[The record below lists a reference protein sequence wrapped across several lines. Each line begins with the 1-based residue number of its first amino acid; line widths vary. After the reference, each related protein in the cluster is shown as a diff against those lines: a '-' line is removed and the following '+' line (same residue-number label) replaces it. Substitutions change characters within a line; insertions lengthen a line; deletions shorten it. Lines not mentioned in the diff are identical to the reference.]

1 MVVISPSPDY
11 SLVQAIHELP
21 PYSRT
26 SGFIKHTCEQTDNS
40 CQPAP
45 TYSLSMSEVDSQPTS
60 LTENSLSLMDAAEAQ
75 LQQELR
81 SMFAVDTQAYLQ
93 TYISLVQRL
102 QPSSWTADIQ
112 ELYRCIHTIKG
123 GAVTVGADAILYVST
138 ALEDLLSDLRYLQTD
153 PPLADGKLGQML
165 LEAGELLTGSLQEQ
179 AVGEAAM
186 SAVQPTIER
195 LLTLRQEIG
204 QIYLPESNERT
215 QLFHEFAEQ
224 GFDLVVLDLEMA
236 LEDLPPQGKVPTP
249 TLNIAKQ
256 TLQQLLQIGKDL
268 EFEQGWIDLLR
279 RSKALLTRL
288 ENDFWRAHWSEYLRQ
303 LKDCAR
309 KGGIRE
315 QRGRVAP
322 QQSCPPAEEK
332 IQSKIQNPKSTID
345 SPAPS
350 LQPLAP
356 QESVQIPVPLER
368 LDRSSE
374 HLVETLLTARACQG
388 SYKNLQLQLVQLLSL
403 AQDSVQYITR
413 LRQVQDDYA
422 LLDLQ
427 GSRDRHEASPILEGY
442 RQGYTIINRLL
453 EISLRLS
460 ELGAETATSARQTED
475 SLQLL
480 DRNILN
486 LQQTVEDSRL
496 IPFKMLGFRAK
507 GILRDLTNRYGKP
520 AQLVVQG
527 ENIELD
533 AGTVQNLE
541 PALLHLLR
549 NAYDHGL
556 EPPDE
561 RIRAGKAEQGKIV
574 LSMRRQGKSYLLK
587 LQDDGG
593 GIDAKVIGKIAGEK
607 GLPLTRTDTSAD
619 LLAVLCQPGFS
630 SKSQVSEISGRGVGM
645 DVVAAQVASLGG
657 RLDLDTVVGVGTT
670 FQIKIP
676 IPQMLVR
683 CVLVQAGDRI
693 FAIPSE
699 EIITTTLWSNLSAK
713 RTVEPDARYSWLI
726 QQDEMTVPG
735 LDLLE
740 YWQEATVRPLSETA
754 VCLRIRSLSVTSSSR
769 QRDAWLLADDLL
781 EQSDL
786 LINRTPHPLIAPV
799 GLLGVSLQNNG
810 KLIPVLEPST
820 IAEFLWNSPAED
832 SRAKDGISLS
842 ELTSYVPLPTRLDT
856 SCITQ
861 TIYTILVVDDAALVR
876 RRIEASLTNYG
887 YIVHTCR
894 DGLEAWNWLQS
905 HPTPSM
911 IITDIE
917 MPGMD
922 GFTLIN
928 HCRQNGMKL
937 PIMVV
942 SSRLSE
948 EWGKEARRLGA
959 TDYLTKGFT
968 TPQLLDKVDS
978 LLGK

>member
-1 MVVISPSPDY
+1 
-11 SLVQAIHELP
+11 
-21 PYSRT
+21 
-26 SGFIKHTCEQTDNS
+26 
-40 CQPAP
+40 
-45 TYSLSMSEVDSQPTS
+45 MSEVHSQS
-60 LTENSLSLMDAAEAQ
+60 SFLTENSLSLMDAAEAQ

-102 QPSSWTADIQ
+102 QPNSWTADIQ

-123 GAVTVGADAILYVST
+123 GAVTVSADGILHVST
-138 ALEDLLSDLRYLQTD
+138 ALEDLLSDLRYLQVA
-153 PPLADGKLGQML
+153 PILEDGKLVQML
-165 LEAGELLTGSLQEQ
+165 LEAGELLTASLEVQ
-179 AVGEAAM
+179 AVGEAALL
-186 SAVQPTIER
+186 AVQPTIER
-195 LLTLRQEIG
+195 LLVLRQEIG
-204 QIYLPESNERT
+204 QTYLPESNERT

-236 LEDLPPQGKVPTP
+236 LEQLPPQGKVSTA

-268 EFEQGWIDLLR
+268 EFDQGWIDLLR
-279 RSKALLTRL
+279 RSKVLLSRP
-288 ENDFWRAHWSEYLRQ
+288 ENDFWRTHWFEYLRR

-309 KGGIRE
+309 SGGVRKQGGTTELGE
-315 QRGRVAP
+315 QGK
-322 QQSCPPAEEK
+322 QGELGEHSQSPHPL
-332 IQSKIQNPKSTID
+332 SLVP
-345 SPAPS
+345 SP
-350 LQPLAP
+350 QPLAP
-356 QESVQIPVPLER
+356 QQSVQIPVPLER
-368 LDRSSE
+368 LDRSSQ
-374 HLVETLLTARACQG
+374 HLVDTLLTARASQG
-388 SYKNLQLQLVQLLSL
+388 SYKTLQLQLAQLLTL

-427 GSRDRHEASPILEGY
+427 GNRSLSTSPMLESY

-460 ELGAETATSARQTED
+460 ELGAETTTTARQTED

-480 DRNILN
+480 DRNIIN

-496 IPFKMLGFRAK
+496 IPFKTLGFRAK

-520 AQLVVQG
+520 AHLVVQG

-556 EPPDE
+556 ESAKK
-561 RIRAGKAEQGKIV
+561 RVAAGKPEQGTIA
-574 LSMRRQGKSYLLK
+574 LSIRRQGKSYLLS

-593 GIDAKVIGKIAGEK
+593 GIDAKTIQKIAQDK
-607 GLPLTRTDTSAD
+607 KLPLTRTDTPAD
-619 LLAVLCQPGFS
+619 LLAVLTQPGFS
-630 SKSQVSEISGRGVGM
+630 SKTEVSEVSGRGVGM
-645 DVVAAQVASLGG
+645 DVVAAQVSSLNG
-657 RLDLDTVVGVGTT
+657 RLSLDTVVGKGTT
-670 FQIKIP
+670 FHLVIP
-676 IPQMLVR
+676 ARQMLVR
-683 CVLVQAGDRI
+683 CVLVQAGDRT
-693 FAIPSE
+693 FAIPAE
-699 EIITTTLWSNLSAK
+699 EILTTTLWSNLSATQ
-713 RTVEPDARYSWLI
+713 TVEPDAKYSWLI
-726 QQDEMTVPG
+726 QQGKETVPG

-740 YWQEATVRPLSETA
+740 YWQKETNARPLSPTA
-754 VCLRIRSLSVTSSSR
+754 VCLSIRWRSVTSSTE

-781 EQSDL
+781 EQSEL
-786 LINRTPHPLIAPV
+786 LINRLPHPLIAPV
-799 GLLGVSLQNNG
+799 GLMGVSLQNNG
-810 KLIPVLEPST
+810 KLIPVLEPAT
-820 IAEFLWNSPAED
+820 IAEELWTRPAEA
-832 SRAKDGISLS
+832 SQNKDGISLS
-842 ELTSYVPLPTRLDT
+842 ELTPYVPPIKQDT
-856 SCITQ
+856 SYITQ

-876 RRIEASLTNYG
+876 RRIEVSLTNYG

-894 DGLEAWNWLQS
+894 DGLEAWNWLQT
-905 HPTPSM
+905 HPAPSM

-968 TPQLLDKVDS
+968 TPELLSKVDK